1 MPCLIVGNSRTEEMV
16 GELAALTPV
25 QRQAGGCSALRS
37 LWFADEGDVLV
48 LPYQPPADYLSYVT
62 GVTGVDPASLAV
74 LSPPPGELGTEL
86 LTPDRLADSDFLN
99 RLRAV
104 VAERAVQRILAVYKD
119 VPLTRLA
126 TAVGL
131 AVPGH
136 AFSAQ
141 GGDALLN
148 SKASFRALAAGTG
161 APLAAGLVTARRA
174 EAEQQVNEL
183 LAAGQSAMVKQ
194 EFRGGG
200 AGNEILSPAPGVRV
214 AGTGQAEVLPDPAA
228 VAAYFARRWD
238 QLTEGGRRRL
248 VVEQYLT
255 NCDTVYAEY
264 LIGNDGPRLSGL
276 GELLMDPVAVGQLV
290 PGLAGTPAV
299 RDALL
304 AAGRQLTSAV
314 HAMGY
319 RGYLSTDAVLTPSG
333 EVFLTE
339 TNGRLSGSTHLHA
352 VVEDRL
358 LARGEHGP
366 RLLSERWEYRV
377 PSFAVAVERLAGAG
391 LAFDPDAGTGVL
403 VTSDRLPDGTITCC
417 VVAADLSSA
426 RATERRIA
434 ALFGAEPA
442 DNARSGGRALPAQN
456 TN

>member
-1 MPCLIVGNSRTEEMV
+1 MPSLIIGNSRTEEMV

-37 LWFADEGDVLV
+37 LWYAHAGDVLV
-48 LPYQPPADYLSYVT
+48 LPYQPPAEYLGYVT
-62 GVTGVDPASLAV
+62 GVIGVDPASLAV
-74 LSPPPGELGTEL
+74 LCPPPGELGPDL
-86 LTPDRLADSDFLN
+86 LTPDRLADPGFRE

-104 VAERAVQRILAVYKD
+104 VAEHAVERILAVYKD

-161 APLAAGLVTARRA
+161 APIAAGLVTARRA

-183 LAAGQSAMVKQ
+183 LAAGHSAMVKQ

-200 AGNEILSPAPGVRV
+200 GGNEILSPAPGVRM
-214 AGTGQAEVLPDPAA
+214 AGTERAEVLPDAAA
-228 VAAYFARRWD
+228 VADYFARRWD
-238 QLTEGGRRRL
+238 ELTEGGRRRL
-248 VVEQYLT
+248 VVEQYLA

-264 LIGNDGPRLSGL
+264 LIGDDGPRLSGL
-276 GELLMDPVAVGQLV
+276 GELLMEPVAVGQLV
-290 PGLAGTPAV
+290 PGLAGVPAV

-304 AAGRQLTSAV
+304 DAGRDLTGAA

-319 RGYLSTDAVLTPSG
+319 RGCLSTDAVLTPSG
-333 EVFLTE
+333 ELFLTE
-339 TNGRLSGSTHLHA
+339 TNGRLSGSTHLH
-352 VVEDRL
+352 VVIEDRL

-366 RLLSERWEYRV
+366 RLLSERWDYRV
-377 PSFAVAVERLAGAG
+377 PSFAVAVRRLADAG
-391 LAFDPDAGTGVL
+391 LAFDPDTGTGAL
-403 VTSDRLPDGTITCC
+403 VTSDLLPDGTITCC
-417 VVAADLSSA
+417 VVAADRQSA
-426 RATERRIA
+426 RTTEHRIA
-434 ALFGAEPA
+434 ELFGAEPA
-442 DNARSGGRALPAQN
+442 AAQAAPAAMN
-456 TN
+456 DK